1 MFNAN
6 ISRQMVI
13 WESQCSD
20 CQVWNSCGG
29 AKTAPC
35 GCIYTDKRR
44 FDCINC
50 TIQCKERYVV
60 LSNTPVDSFSNNVA
74 STMSLEELQIN
85 QNFFEKNFFP
95 WFIPTQTRQLPV
107 NAQLD
112 WAGVCLAD
120 LVTDRKT
127 PPIKIKKYL
136 TTPLKSREFLRMKI
150 NGNLIAVMNALDK
163 PLEHFWASNRGEF
176 YNALKTNGF
185 SMATGPTFS
194 VYSRLSSKSYIP
206 DSHSVLMLRRQNKI
220 LQELYDNDII
230 PIPNIYWR
238 NNRDQDAWVSWL
250 SKNNSIHVISRDFSS
265 TKRGSEYEIAIN
277 QLIDI
282 IKKVDRKFH
291 VFLNGI
297 GLAKAAEALKLFA
310 RIGCTCSFLTSHPVM
325 LGRNGMALLPQGIEK
340 PMIIKR
346 PDLPFA
352 DLALQNIDVTRN
364 HLLEVAS
371 SCF

>member
-107 NAQLD
+107 NA
-112 WAGVCLAD
+112 
-120 LVTDRKT
+120 
-127 PPIKIKKYL
+127 
-136 TTPLKSREFLRMKI
+136 
-150 NGNLIAVMNALDK
+150 
-163 PLEHFWASNRGEF
+163 
-176 YNALKTNGF
+176 
-185 SMATGPTFS
+185 
-194 VYSRLSSKSYIP
+194 
-206 DSHSVLMLRRQNKI
+206 
-220 LQELYDNDII
+220 
-230 PIPNIYWR
+230 
-238 NNRDQDAWVSWL
+238 
-250 SKNNSIHVISRDFSS
+250 
-265 TKRGSEYEIAIN
+265 
-277 QLIDI
+277 
-282 IKKVDRKFH
+282 
-291 VFLNGI
+291 
-297 GLAKAAEALKLFA
+297 GLAFA
-310 RIGCTCSFLTSHPVM
+310 
-325 LGRNGMALLPQGIEK
+325 
-340 PMIIKR
+340 
-346 PDLPFA
+346 
-352 DLALQNIDVTRN
+352 
-364 HLLEVAS
+364 
-371 SCF
+371 